1 MRHGKKE
8 QVCEMVVEEAVRGE
22 GDGKNGGT
30 RQAWKLYPVC
40 ASQVILMYSLDP
52 SVLALMSSTDDGQL

>member
-1 MRHGKKE
+1 
-8 QVCEMVVEEAVRGE
+8 MVVEEAVRGE

-40 ASQVILMYSLDP
+40 ASQVIFD
-52 SVLALMSSTDDGQL
+52 VLLGPLGFGTDVLH